1 MELDFLS
8 AVSLESILQDLQALD
23 RGMELTRREF
33 SLDAGNLVLKAF
45 LDNNT
50 ELLNS
55 VMADGKTAQVQLSM
69 LTADHMI
76 RFFFCIFFFIK
87 LEPLSL

>member
-1 MELDFLS
+1 MLC

-33 SLDAGNLVLKAF
+33 SLDAENLVLKAF
-45 LDNNT
+45 LDSNT

-55 VMADGKTAQVQLSM
+55 LTADGKTAQVTPPPAS
-69 LTADHMI
+69 
-76 RFFFCIFFFIK
+76 
-87 LEPLSL
+87 S

>member
-1 MELDFLS
+1 M
-8 AVSLESILQDLQALD
+8 SLESILQDLQALD
-23 RGMELTRREF
+23 RGMQLTRREF
-33 SLDAGNLVLKAF
+33 SLDVDNPVLKAF

-55 VMADGKTAQVQLSM
+55 VTADGKTAQVQLSL

-76 RFFFCIFFFIK
+76 
-87 LEPLSL
+87 S